1 MMLQTK
7 ELNSSNVPQ
16 RINAL
21 LFLKEQRNFAFK
33 NLKRRQK
40 MVKTYFNKK
49 ENDFELK
56 IDDGAGAS
64 SVKHTWRDNSAP

>member
-1 MMLQTK
+1 MLQTR

-21 LFLKEQRNFAFK
+21 LSLKEQINYALE

-40 MVKTYFNKK
+40 TVKNYFNK
-49 ENDFELK
+49 
-56 IDDGAGAS
+56 
-64 SVKHTWRDNSAP
+64 